1 MAMNDLS
8 VKLTV
13 MNVMNVKDDLNEKS
27 SISPTSEI
35 RFGRAERDFVYAI
48 ARKIVDTPEAADD
61 VAQEALL
68 LAYRHRDAFRGDSRF
83 RTWLYRIAAT
93 SALGYLRKARRS
105 REYLVTKEGVTP
117 EPIDHDH
124 SPERLVGDREAT
136 VVAAKLLADLDPKYR
151 DVVVLRTEL
160 SEAETAAKL
169 GISVANVK
177 VRAHRARAQ
186 LRAAFDSV
194 AEIHNFAAA

>member
-1 MAMNDLS
+1 MN
-8 VKLTV
+8 
-13 MNVMNVKDDLNEKS
+13 DLNEKS
-27 SISPTSEI
+27 CISTHPEI
-35 RFGRAERDFVYAI
+35 RFGRAEREFVYAI
-48 ARKIVDTPEAADD
+48 ARKIVDTPEAAED

-68 LAYRHRDAFRGDSRF
+68 LAYRHRDAFRGDSRY
-83 RTWLYRIAAT
+83 RTWLYRIAST

-105 REYLVTKEGVTP
+105 REHLVSDESTAP
-117 EPIDHDH
+117 EPVDHEH
-124 SPERLVGDREAT
+124 SPERLVGDREAAL
-136 VVAAKLLADLDPKYR
+136 VAERLLSDLDPKYR

-186 LRAAFDSV
+186 LRAAFDST
-194 AEIHNFAAA
+194 AELRDFAA

>member
-1 MAMNDLS
+1 MAMNESSGSLN
-8 VKLTV
+8 V
-13 MNVMNVKDDLNEKS
+13 MNVMNDSSVSNDKS
-27 SISPTSEI
+27 SISAQSEI
-35 RFGRAERDFVYAI
+35 RFGRAEREFVYAI

-68 LAYRHRDAFRGDSRF
+68 LAYRHRDAFRGDSRY
-83 RTWLYRIAAT
+83 RTWLYRIAST

-105 REYLVTKEGVTP
+105 REHLVTKDGVTP
-117 EPIDHDH
+117 EPIDNEH
-124 SPERLVGDREAT
+124 SPERLVGDREAAL
-136 VVAAKLLADLDPKYR
+136 VAERLLSDLDPKYR

-169 GISVANVK
+169 GISIANVK

-186 LRAAFDSV
+186 LRAAFDST
-194 AEIHNFAAA
+194 AELRDFAA

>member
-1 MAMNDLS
+1 MNDL
-8 VKLTV
+8 
-13 MNVMNVKDDLNEKS
+13 NGKS
-27 SISPTSEI
+27 SISQVK
-35 RFGRAERDFVYAI
+35 FGRAEREFVYAI

-68 LAYRHRDAFRGDSRF
+68 LAYRHRDAFRGDSRY

-117 EPIDHDH
+117 EPVDHES
-124 SPERLVGDREAT
+124 SPERLVGDREAA
-136 VVAAKLLADLDPKYR
+136 VVAERVLENLDPKYR

-194 AEIHNFAAA
+194 ERAA

>member
-1 MAMNDLS
+1 MAMNDLG
-8 VKLTV
+8 VTVTV
-13 MNVMNVKDDLNEKS
+13 MNVMNDLNEKS
-27 SISPTSEI
+27 FISPTSEI
-35 RFGRAERDFVYAI
+35 RFGRAEREFVYAI
-48 ARKIVDTPEAADD
+48 ARNIVDTPEAADD

-117 EPIDHDH
+117 EPIDHEH
-124 SPERLVGDREAT
+124 SPERLVGDREAA
-136 VVAAKLLADLDPKYR
+136 VVAERLLENLDPKYR

-194 AEIHNFAAA
+194 AELRDVAAA